1 MIRPITLF
9 GLAMISWPAFAQT
22 QTQLPH
28 PLPLLEPTDAAVSGQ
43 DPDLEPA
50 SNASPRSIRPPEPAD
65 WPTYGRTNA
74 ATRYSPLDS
83 INRDNVGQLARAWVY
98 RTGDMPPESV
108 DGKWAPENTPLKI
121 GTSLYL
127 CTPRNIMISLDAAT
141 GRERWRYDP
150 NVTIDSIP
158 YSASCRGVAFHEQPD
173 APEDALCKRRVIEG
187 TLDARL
193 IAVDAD
199 TGQLCPNFGDN
210 GQVDLLQG
218 MGESVPGFVA
228 VTSPPT
234 IVRDI
239 AVLGH
244 QVLDGQKEDAPSGV
258 IRGYDVVT
266 GDLAWAWDMGRPGE
280 TGLPTGDEVYT
291 RGTPNSWTISAGDE
305 ELGLVYVPMGN
316 SSVDYWGGN
325 RRDFENRYSTALV
338 ALDVTSGQVRWS
350 FQTVHKDLWDY
361 DLGSQPTLA
370 EFPTDNGQTTPA
382 VILPTKQGEIFVL
395 DRATGEP
402 LTEVV
407 ERPVPSSELPD
418 ETAAPTQPY
427 SVGMPS
433 LAKPDL
439 TGRDMWGL
447 TPLDQLWCRIQF
459 HRASYKGRYTPPSVE
474 RPFIQYPGYNGGNDW
489 GSGSLD
495 PERGIF
501 IANYNNIPMY
511 DQLIPREEANKR
523 GMVPVD
529 QPGGTTDSGG
539 GVPQAGAPYAVSIKP
554 WRNGFT
560 GMPCTRPPFGGIM
573 AIDIN
578 SREVL
583 WDVPLGSARA
593 NGPFGIPSRMPI
605 TIGTPNNGGSVI
617 TAGGLIFIAAATD
630 NQIRAMDI
638 ETGEVLWEDALPA
651 GGQANPMTFEAE
663 GRQYVVI
670 NAGGHH
676 FMETPIGD
684 YIMAYSLP
692 TLGDTESTR
701 SLED

>member
-1 MIRPITLF
+1 MTRSITPFCIAFL
-9 GLAMISWPAFAQT
+9 SWPVVAQT
-22 QTQLPH
+22 
-28 PLPLLEPTDAAVSGQ
+28 EDAQPRPAQVNPETAIPGQ

-50 SNASPRSIRPPEPAD
+50 SNESPLAAQQLEPAD
-65 WPTYGRTNA
+65 WVAYGRTVE
-74 ATRYSPLDS
+74 ATRYSPLDA
-83 INRDNVGQLARAWVY
+83 INTENVGQLTRAWVY
-98 RTGDMPPESV
+98 RSEDMPPESV
-108 DGKWAPENTPLKI
+108 DGKWAPENTPLKV
-121 GTSLYL
+121 GTALYL
-127 CTPRNIMISLDAAT
+127 CTPRNIMISLDAAS

-150 NVTIDSIP
+150 NVTIDNIP
-158 YSASCRGVAFHEQPD
+158 YSASCRGVSFYEQPD
-173 APEDALCKRRVIEG
+173 APEEALCKRRIIGG

-199 TGQLCPNFGDN
+199 TGQLCPDFGDS

-234 IVRDI
+234 IVRGV
-239 AVLGH
+239 AVVGH

-266 GDLAWAWDMGRPGE
+266 GELAWAWDMGRPGK
-280 TGLPTGDEVYT
+280 TGRPQGDEVYT
-291 RGTPNSWTISAGDE
+291 RGTPNAWTIFAGDE
-305 ELGLVYVPMGN
+305 QLGMVYVPMGN
-316 SSVDYWGGN
+316 SSVDYWAGN
-325 RRDFENRYSTALV
+325 RRDFENRFSTALV
-338 ALDVTSGQVRWS
+338 ALDATTGEVRWE

-361 DLGSQPTLA
+361 DLGSQPTLLD
-370 EFPTDNGQTTPA
+370 FPTGDGETTPA
-382 VILPTKQGEIFVL
+382 VILPTKQGDIFVF

-407 ERPVPSSELPD
+407 ERPVPQSELPN
-418 ETAAPTQPY
+418 ENAAPTQPF
-427 SVGMPS
+427 SIGMPT
-433 LAKPDL
+433 LAKPEL
-439 TGRDMWGL
+439 TGRDTWGL

-459 HRASYKGRYTPPSVE
+459 HRASYEGRYTPPTVE

-501 IANYNNIPMY
+501 VANYNNIPMY
-511 DQLIPREEANKR
+511 DQLIHRDEANKK
-523 GMVPVD
+523 GMVPVG
-529 QPGGTTDSGG
+529 QPGGTTNSGG
-539 GVPQAGAPYAVSIKP
+539 GVPQAGSPYAVSIKP

-573 AIDIN
+573 AIDIQT
-578 SREVL
+578 REVL
-583 WDVPLGSARA
+583 WDVPLGTARA
-593 NGPFGIPSRMPI
+593 NGPFGIPSHLPVV
-605 TIGTPNNGGSVI
+605 IGTPNNGGSVV

-630 NQIRAMDI
+630 NQIRAIDI
-638 ETGEVLWEDALPA
+638 ETGEVLWEDELPA
-651 GGQANPMTFEAE
+651 GGQATPMTFEAD
-663 GRQYVVI
+663 GRQYLVI

-684 YIMAYSLP
+684 YFIAYSLP
-692 TLGDTESTR
+692 TLGDTESLE

>member
-1 MIRPITLF
+1 MIRPTAIVALVF
-9 GLAMISWPAFAQT
+9 FCLSPVAHAQS
-22 QTQLPH
+22 
-28 PLPLLEPTDAAVSGQ
+28 DAAKPS
-43 DPDLEPA
+43 PSPSLEPA
-50 SNASPRSIRPPEPAD
+50 ANADPLAAGALEPGD
-65 WPTYGRTNA
+65 WVAYGRTSA
-74 ATRYSPLDS
+74 AMRYSPLDA
-83 INRDNVGQLARAWVY
+83 INRDNVDQLTRAWFY
-98 RTGDMPPESV
+98 RSGDMPPESV

-127 CTPRNIMISLDAAT
+127 CTPRNIMIALDAAS

-150 NVTIDSIP
+150 KVPVDSIP

-173 APEDALCKRRVIEG
+173 ALDGAMCKRRIIEG

-199 TGQLCPNFGDN
+199 TGQLCPDFGAN
-210 GQVDLLQG
+210 GQVDLLEG

-234 IVRDI
+234 IVGGV
-239 AVLGH
+239 AVIGH

-266 GDLAWAWDMGRPGE
+266 GELAWAWDMGRPGE
-280 TGLPTGDEVYT
+280 NGKPTGDEVYT
-291 RGTPNSWTISAGDE
+291 RGTPNAWTIFSADE

-338 ALDVTSGQVRWS
+338 ALDVTNGEVRWA

-370 EFPTDNGQTTPA
+370 DFPTGNGETVPA
-382 VILPTKQGEIFVL
+382 AILPTKQGSIFVL

-402 LTEVV
+402 LTEVE
-407 ERPVPSSELPD
+407 ERPVPRSELPD
-418 ETAAPTQPY
+418 ENAAPTQPY
-427 SVGMPS
+427 STGMPT

-439 TGRDMWGL
+439 TARDTWGL

-459 HRASYKGRYTPPSVE
+459 HQASYEGQFTPPTVE

-495 PERGIF
+495 PERGIL

-511 DQLIPREEANKR
+511 DRLIPREEANER
-523 GMVPVD
+523 GMVPVG

-539 GVPQAGAPYAVSIKP
+539 GVPQAGSPYAVSIKP

-573 AIDIN
+573 AIDITT
-578 SREVL
+578 RQVL
-583 WDVPLGSARA
+583 WDVPLGTARA
-593 NGPFGIPSRMPI
+593 NGPFGIPSRMPFR
-605 TIGTPNNGGSVI
+605 IGTPNNGGSAV
-617 TAGGLIFIAAATD
+617 TAGGLVFIAAATD

-638 ETGEVLWEDALPA
+638 ETGEVLWEDVLPA
-651 GGQANPMTFEAE
+651 GGQATPIVYAAD
-663 GRQYVVI
+663 GRQYLLI

-684 YIMAYSLP
+684 YFIAYSLP
-692 TLGDTESTR
+692 TLGNTEATE